1 MASLQILLPDY
12 VLPVRPD
19 NVCLGDHAVI
29 VSGGLVEAVL
39 PRERALADYPTAA
52 RVDLPGHAL
61 LPGLINMHTH
71 SPMTLL
77 RGLADDLRL
86 NAWLKEHIWPAEGR
100 WVGRDFVSHGTEL
113 AMAEMLRAGTTCFNE
128 MYFFPDAIAE
138 TVRAAGMRA
147 AIGMPVIDLKTPWAS
162 DAHQCLARARE
173 VHASLQGAER
183 LSVTLAPHA
192 LYTVGDEALA
202 ELAEL
207 ANELELPVCMHVL
220 EIAWEIEHSRT
231 TYQRRPLQR
240 LHGHGLLGERFQG
253 VHMAHLD
260 TEDVDLLAETGTHVI
275 HCPESNLKLASG
287 VCPVAD
293 LLAAGVNVSVGT
305 DGAASNNNLDLLGEL
320 RTAALLAKGTSGDPC
335 VLNAGTALELVTI
348 NAARAMGL
356 GDAIGSIEPGKRA
369 DFCAI
374 DLDQPETQPL
384 HNVLSQI
391 VYAASNRQI
400 TDVWVDGERLLE
412 KGELTT
418 IDLQRVAARSRDWR
432 ERLRELAA

>member
-1 MASLQILLPDY
+1 MEAQQVLLPDY

-19 NVCLGDHAVI
+19 NVCLDDLAVVVQGSLI
-29 VSGGLVEAVL
+29 EAVM
-39 PRERALADYPTAA
+39 PRERALADYPAA
-52 RVDLPGHAL
+52 TRVDLAGHAL

-100 WVGRDFVSHGTEL
+100 WVGPEFVSQGTEL

-128 MYFFPDAIAE
+128 MYFFPDVIAE
-138 TVRAAGMRA
+138 TVQSAGMRA

-162 DAHQCLARARE
+162 DARECLARARE
-173 VHASLQGAER
+173 VHAGLQGAER

-207 ANELELPVCMHVL
+207 AGELELPVYMHVL
-220 EIAWEIEHSRT
+220 EVAWEIEHSRT

-240 LHGHGLLGERFQG
+240 LRAHGLLGKRFQA
-253 VHMAHLD
+253 VHMAHLGAQD
-260 TEDVDLLAETGTHVI
+260 IDLLAETGTHVI

-335 VLNAGTALELVTI
+335 VLDAGTALELVTI

-356 GDAIGSIEPGKRA
+356 TDAIGSIEPGKRA
-369 DFCAI
+369 DLCAI
-374 DLDQPETQPL
+374 DLEQPETQPL

-400 TDVWVDGERLLE
+400 SDVWVDGERLLDR
-412 KGELTT
+412 GELTT
-418 IDLQRVAARSRDWR
+418 IDLQRVAGRCRAWR
-432 ERLRELAA
+432 ERLRGLAA